1 MNTTPITDYIP
12 EDQWPAVSV
21 MVEGFGEQTLPA
33 SDALAGTALVLH
45 GQEGSTTQYTFHDA
59 TTLSWTSDG
68 APGAVGG
75 TATYKAI
82 EARDGIYLVNFVV
95 GEGLDAQNTTFVY
108 NKATGVATTGISTFF
123 QKEGRTRSTTAFV
136 HATTPE
142 AKGTAAHERSTALVG
157 KRIYYRYSEVEA
169 YEHIYLAPGMFTWHC
184 IRGGEQ
190 GVADTDRCMTFDVAE
205 DLYLFFW
212 TEKFLA
218 VEAFLVVDLREQ
230 RSIGRMFGWDDPT
243 DEPVTLPF
251 NSRLSVL
258 NDTTYPQ
265 DHHKH

>member
-1 MNTTPITDYIP
+1 MNTTLITDYIP

-21 MVEGFGEQTLPA
+21 MVEGFGEQTLSG
-33 SDALAGTALVLH
+33 SDALGGTSLVLE

-59 TTLSWTSDG
+59 TTLSWTSNG
-68 APGAVGG
+68 APGAASG

-82 EARDGIYLVNFVV
+82 EVRNGIYLVNFVI
-95 GEGLDAQNTTFVY
+95 GEGLEAQNTTFVY
-108 NKATGVATTGISTFF
+108 DEATGVATTGISTFA
-123 QKEGRTRSTTAFV
+123 QKEGKTRSTTAFV

-142 AKGTAAHERSTALVG
+142 AKGTAVHERSTALVG

-184 IRGGEQ
+184 LRGGEQ

-212 TEKFLA
+212 T
-218 VEAFLVVDLREQ
+218 
-230 RSIGRMFGWDDPT
+230 
-243 DEPVTLPF
+243 
-251 NSRLSVL
+251 
-258 NDTTYPQ
+258 
-265 DHHKH
+265 